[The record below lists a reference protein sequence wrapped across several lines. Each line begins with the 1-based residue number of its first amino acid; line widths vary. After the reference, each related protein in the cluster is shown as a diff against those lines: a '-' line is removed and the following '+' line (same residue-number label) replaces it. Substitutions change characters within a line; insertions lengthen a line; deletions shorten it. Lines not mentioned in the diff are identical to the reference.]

1 MFVDFE
7 QGKLTIQYPYN
18 PTYDAIMGAFPNR
31 PRRRAGKFWTEA
43 AVPAFAFIAT
53 HFPTAEFSPAAR
65 AEQDRC
71 RAILQTAQAIRS
83 AKTEGVAVR
92 AAIRQRSYKLK
103 PWEHQFKALELSV
116 DLCAF
121 ALFME
126 QRTGK
131 TKVVLDTAD
140 ILYEQ
145 GLIDALVIFA
155 PNGVHENWVRVEIP
169 QHLQTAHSAAV
180 WYAAPKAAERKAL
193 DAILNSKFDG
203 LKVLAVNIEAMSTE
217 RAAATIEQFVR
228 SHKCCVVM
236 DEGHWIKTPGATRT
250 KALIKVARLAQYKR
264 LLTGTPVTQGYE
276 DLYSQFAFLDEQILG
291 YTSFYSYK
299 AQYCVE
305 REATFAN
312 SERPVK
318 LIVGY
323 KNVEELKKRIDGYS
337 FTVTRDECFDLPG
350 VVYGKRHVEL
360 SKEQWK
366 HYQELRD
373 ELITEI
379 NNMEVTALLPITKLI
394 RLRQVLGGFL
404 GNPDVPGSTIPIPGP
419 NPKLIALQD
428 ELTAHHGQ
436 TIIWAVFRHELDLIS
451 RALKVPYYPGSEDRE
466 LSTKMVADFQSGKLK
481 YFVANPRKAGT
492 GLKLP
497 ARDIVWFSNGFS
509 LADRLQADDRPIF
522 EGMKHKLGITDLV
535 ATKTVDEHIIEALR
549 GKRDIANVMS
559 GREIKSWL

>member
-1 MFVDFE
+1 MRVDFE
-7 QGKLTIQYPYN
+7 QGMLTITYPYN
-18 PTYDAIMGAFPNR
+18 PTYDAIMRAFPNR
-31 PRRRAGKFWTEA
+31 VRRKAGKFWADAT
-43 AVPAFAFIAT
+43 VPAFAFIAM
-53 HFPTAEFSPAAR
+53 HFKDAEFTPAAR

-71 RAILQTAQAIRS
+71 RGVLQTAQAIRS
-83 AKTEGVAVR
+83 AKAEGVAVR
-92 AAIRQRSYKLK
+92 AAIRQRAYKLT
-103 PWEHQFKALELSV
+103 PWEHQYKALELSI
-116 DLCAF
+116 DLAAF

-131 TKVVLDTAD
+131 TKVILDSAD

-145 GLIDALVIFA
+145 GAIDAVVIFA
-155 PNGVHENWVRVEIP
+155 PNGVHENWVRVEVP
-169 QHLQTAHSAAV
+169 LHLQTKCASAI
-180 WYAAPKAAERKAL
+180 WYASPKAAERKAL
-193 DAILNSKFDG
+193 DLVLNEKTNT
-203 LKVLAVNIEAMSTE
+203 LKLLAVNIEAMSTE
-217 RAAATIEQFVR
+217 RAAATIEKFVR
-228 SHKCCVVM
+228 THKCMVVM
-236 DEGHWIKTPGATRT
+236 DEGHWIKTPGAART
-250 KALIKVARLAQYKR
+250 KALIKVARNAVYKR

-291 YTSFYSYK
+291 YTSFYAFK

-305 REATFAN
+305 REANFAN
-312 SERPVK
+312 VDRPVK

-323 KNVEELKKRIDGYS
+323 KNVDELKKRIDGYS

-350 VVYGKRHVEL
+350 VVYGKRAVEL

-366 HYQELRD
+366 HYIELRD

-379 NNMEVTALLPITKLI
+379 DNMEVTAVLPITKLI

-404 GNPDVPGSTIPIPGP
+404 GNPDEPGSIIPIAGP
-419 NPKLIALQD
+419 NPKLGALED
-428 ELTAHHGQ
+428 EVAAHHGQ
-436 TIIWAVFRHELDLIS
+436 TIVWAVFRHELDIIS
-451 RALKVPYYPGSEDRE
+451 KALKVPYYPGSEDRE
-466 LSTKMVADFQSGKLK
+466 LSTRMVEQFQAGELK

-522 EGMKHKLGITDLV
+522 EGMEHKLGITDLV
-535 ATKTVDEHIIEALR
+535 ASRTVDEHIIEALR